1 MKTVALMAE
10 QHPLCVDLDG
20 SLVRTDT
27 LWESIALLCYR
38 RPLLIFLLPF
48 WLCKGK
54 AGFKAQIAQY
64 VRPDPAL
71 LPYRESLLSFLRAQ
85 HAAGR
90 SLVLASAADQRIVDE
105 VAGYLQIFTAAHGS
119 TAAVNLSSQHK
130 ADLLAKTYGSFD
142 YVGDCAK
149 DVPIWQRSEQAY
161 LAGSAS
167 GLEKGFQFAQRFDD
181 STSTLKAMIKL
192 IRPHQWLKNALIFLP
207 LLLAFRF
214 GEQDLW
220 FSGLLTFACFSFVAS
235 HVYIINDCL
244 DIENDRHH
252 PKKSKRPLAAGTL
265 SIPVA
270 LCLALCLLI
279 LAIVPAV
286 LLVDSY
292 ALLGMLLGYLA
303 LTSAY
308 TFYLKRIIILDVLTL
323 AGLFTYRIITGAVVL
338 DIVLTPWLL
347 AFSMFLFSSLA
358 MVKRWIDLIDL
369 EASGKEHSSGRGYQV
384 DDRSVLLHMGSAAA
398 MCTVLV
404 FSLYINERSNETPS
418 MYAYPAILWLLCPL
432 LMYWL
437 MRIWFLA
444 SRGLVHEDPVLFAAK
459 DRVTYIIVILGA
471 VLMAAAKG
479 YFG

>member
-1 MKTVALMAE
+1 MKTVALMAK

-38 RPLLIFLLPF
+38 RPLLLCLLPF
-48 WLCKGK
+48 WLLRGK
-54 AGFKAQIAQY
+54 AAFKAQIAEH

-71 LPYRESLLSFLRAQ
+71 LPYRASLLAFLREQ

-90 SLVLASAADQRIVDE
+90 QLVLASAADQRIVNE
-105 VAGYLQIFTAAHGS
+105 VAAHLDLFSAAHGS
-119 TAAVNLSSQHK
+119 SATVNLGSQHK
-130 ADLLAKTYGSFD
+130 ADLLEKEYGTFD

-149 DVPIWQRSEQAY
+149 DIAIWKKSERAY
-161 LAGSAS
+161 LAGSAT
-167 GLEKGFQFAQRFDD
+167 GLEQGFEFAQRFDET
-181 STSTLKAMIKL
+181 TSTLKAIIKL

-214 GEQDLW
+214 DEPSLW
-220 FSGLLTFACFSFVAS
+220 WTGLLTFACFSFVAS

-252 PKKSKRPLAAGTL
+252 PKKSKRPLAAATL
-265 SIPVA
+265 SIPFA
-270 LCLALCLLI
+270 LVLAVVLLVI
-279 LAIVPAV
+279 AIVPALV
-286 LLVDSY
+286 LVDSY
-292 ALLGMLLGYLA
+292 ALLGMLLGYLG

-369 EASGKEHSSGRGYQV
+369 EAIGKEHSSGRGYQV

-418 MYAYPAILWLLCPL
+418 MYAYPAVLWLLCPL

-459 DRVTYIIVILGA
+459 DRVTYLIVVLGA